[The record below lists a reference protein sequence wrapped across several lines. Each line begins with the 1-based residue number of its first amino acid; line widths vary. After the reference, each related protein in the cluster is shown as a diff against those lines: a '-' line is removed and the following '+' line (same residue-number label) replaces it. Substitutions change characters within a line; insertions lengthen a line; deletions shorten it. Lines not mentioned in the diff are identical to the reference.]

1 MAGEA
6 ITCSPATKKE
16 HSIMALFLRDE
27 EVNQCVSIDEMLVA
41 IESMQSHFGRG
52 EACNLPR
59 RKMIASGGLLAVM
72 GGGLFY
78 QGVLGVKTY
87 TVVQGQYSFQ
97 VSLYDAGTGKLL
109 CYTQANRLGQLRTGA
124 TTGVAVK
131 YLSNPDA
138 VSVGIIGTG
147 YQASTQLE
155 AVCKVRGVSRIKAYS
170 RTTQRRDDFAVK
182 MSDSLAVEVVSASS
196 NEAAVRD
203 SDIVICIAAAMDP
216 VLEGGWLSSGTTVVA
231 AGPTTWRAR
240 EVDDAVLTRADRII
254 VDSAEQA
261 QLEAGDM
268 ASAADRG
275 LLQWSQLQELRH
287 VVSGNIQG
295 RGGPQ
300 EIIYA
305 KMMGTGVADVAAA
318 KLAYD
323 RARALGLGTQMDW

>member
-1 MAGEA
+1 
-6 ITCSPATKKE
+6 
-16 HSIMALFLRDE
+16 MALFLRDE
-27 EVNQCVSIDEMLVA
+27 EVNRCVSMAEMLDT
-41 IESMQSHFGRG
+41 IESMQCHFGRG
-52 EACNLPR
+52 EACNLSR
-59 RKMIASGGLLAVM
+59 RKVMGGGALLAVM

-97 VSLYDAGTGKLL
+97 VSLYDSDTGKLL
-109 CYTQANRLGQLRTGA
+109 CYAQANRLGQLRTGA

-131 YLSNPDA
+131 HLANPGT

-147 YQASTQLE
+147 YQAPTQLE
-155 AVCKVRGVSRIKAYS
+155 AVCQVRGVSRIKAYS
-170 RTTQRRDDFAVK
+170 RTAERRHRFASK
-182 MSDSLAVEVVSASS
+182 MSESLEVEVVSAPS

-203 SDIVICIAAAMDP
+203 SDIVICIAAAMEP
-216 VLEGGWLSSGTTVVA
+216 VVEGRWLSSGTTVVA

-261 QLEAGDM
+261 QLESGDL

-275 LLQWSQLQELRH
+275 LVQWSQLQELRQ

-295 RGGPQ
+295 RGGAQ

-323 RARALGLGTQMDW
+323 RALALGLGTQLDW